1 MFKLQNGEIY
11 LLIIELR
18 DPNIH
23 AIEFV
28 LKDGNRDR
36 WLVLFSRLSF
46 LLISA

>member
-1 MFKLQNGEIY
+1 MQNGEVY

-28 LKDGNRDR
+28 LKDGSRDR
-36 WLVLFSRLSF
+36 WLVLFSGFSSLP
-46 LLISA
+46 I